1 MPEAEI
7 VYSDV
12 KFKRGTMETKGPE
25 PVSSLADLTY
35 SDVRISQTTSE
46 ELPDGSQQNV
56 KSTRSKVTPERLALL
71 VLSALLAAAVVALC
85 VTKRDS
91 EAKPCSTVQPVCPQ
105 PPEVTGDPCSKCEEG
120 WEHHG
125 GKCYYFSTNKSSWT
139 KSRDDCRAKGGDLVK
154 IDSREEQEFLRKKVR
169 RIMTDHEDKFW
180 IGLTDSAEQGR
191 WLWVDGSPLN
201 ESLSYWNYKE
211 PDNWREDDC
220 VMMGE
225 KSHGYQKSWSDTSC
239 KVSRRSICEKPA
251 AKG

>member
-12 KFKRGTMETKGPE
+12 KFKRGTMETKGE
-25 PVSSLADLTY
+25 LIYLCTY
-35 SDVRISQTTSE
+35 
-46 ELPDGSQQNV
+46 ELYLICIQLNII
-56 KSTRSKVTPERLALL
+56 
-71 VLSALLAAAVVALC
+71 
-85 VTKRDS
+85 
-91 EAKPCSTVQPVCPQ
+91 
-105 PPEVTGDPCSKCEEG
+105 GDPCSKCEEG

-139 KSRDDCRAKGGDLVK
+139 ESRDDCRAKGGDLVK
-154 IDSREEQEFLRKKVR
+154 IDSREEQEFLRKEVR
-169 RIMTDHEDKFW
+169 RIMKDHEDKFW

-220 VMMGE
+220 VMMGD
-225 KSHGYQKSWSDTSC
+225 KGDRYQKSWSDTSC

-251 AKG
+251 AK

>member
-1 MPEAEI
+1 MFGEDLVEILPQNTNAKNKNKLSYYYLHKVTKNSIMHSYCCIKNLYIFMLICHTLVICVTFECLEA
-7 VYSDV
+7 
-12 KFKRGTMETKGPE
+12 
-25 PVSSLADLTY
+25 
-35 SDVRISQTTSE
+35 
-46 ELPDGSQQNV
+46 SQQNFFFNIF
-56 KSTRSKVTPERLALL
+56 KGE
-71 VLSALLAAAVVALC
+71 
-85 VTKRDS
+85 
-91 EAKPCSTVQPVCPQ
+91 
-105 PPEVTGDPCSKCEEG
+105 PCSKCEEG

-154 IDSREEQEFLRKKVR
+154 IDSREEQEFLRKEVR
-169 RIMTDHEDKFW
+169 RIMKDHEDKFW

-220 VMMGE
+220 VMMGD
-225 KSHGYQKSWSDTSC
+225 KGDRYQKSWSDTSC

-251 AKG
+251 AK